1 MRKSIAVVM
10 LSLLFTAV
18 FSQSVL
24 RVQSEQAQVTPIQ
37 LTLYAHTDPSIKQYD
52 GRILSTA
59 PPYGIKRSASANQE
73 VSFYLYPSLPNS
85 LPVSGYANF
94 RAFLSASSSGRGVL
108 NASLFEVTSQNV
120 RRRVSAVQVA
130 VSFGERIQEFILAA
144 PVPSNYAFENGST
157 IQFSVL
163 VTGTELQVS
172 LHWDDPGTATQVNLE
187 LTSIL
192 PQFFNLQVRT
202 VDAEN
207 RILKDADVHVLL
219 GSERVWAGRT
229 NSSGWVRALL
239 ASSEKV
245 GTYSISVYWNE
256 TLVASAGDINLL
268 GDREV
273 ALTCEVYD
281 LTVLFI
287 DFFSQPLTGAIVEV
301 SKDSSVFV
309 REATGSRGNLSLVR
323 MPKGVYRLDVNYN
336 TSIVGLTLR
345 NHASHSLDVSGP
357 EGKEIKTSFLS
368 QSSSN
373 WILVL
378 VVILVGTAGLLV
390 VKRSRRLRPLPF
402 EYFNTLVP
410 EGVPTSS
417 VIMVSGSPGS
427 GKTVLLEH
435 LVDGSLRVNRSCV
448 FITNAD
454 FPSKVRSS
462 MAELGIGS
470 KSPGN
475 QGALVFIDCYSGTA
489 GLPSTEEHY
498 VSSSTDL
505 TALGVKISICLESLG
520 SNTDVFLDS
529 LAPLFTIF
537 KPDFIVAFVHSIG
550 AKVKGAN
557 GRFFFTVGSG
567 VEEDVLVKLEG
578 TSDGVVE
585 IETYEE
591 RGVHRR
597 RLRVKKMRGRY
608 IDEWAQFSVEPGKG
622 IVFYARKE

>member
-1 MRKSIAVVM
+1 MRKSTAVIM

-24 RVQSEQAQVTPIQ
+24 RVQSEQSQVTPFQ
-37 LTLYAHTDPSIKQYD
+37 LTLYAHTDPSVKQYD
-52 GRILSTA
+52 GQILSTA
-59 PPYGIKRSASANQE
+59 PPYGIKRSASVNQE

-94 RAFLSASSSGRGVL
+94 RAFLSAGSSGKGVL
-108 NASLFEVTSQNV
+108 NASLFEVTSQNI
-120 RRRVSAVQVA
+120 RRLVSAVQVA
-130 VSFGERIQEFILAA
+130 VTLGDRIQEFVLAA
-144 PVPSNYAFENGST
+144 PVPSNYAFEKGST

-163 VTGTELQVS
+163 VTGTVLSVS
-172 LHWDDPGTATQVNLE
+172 LHWDDSSAPTQVNLQV
-187 LTSIL
+187 TSIL

-207 RILKDADVHVLL
+207 RILKDADVQVLL
-219 GSERVWAGRT
+219 GSERVWAGKT
-229 NSSGWVRALL
+229 NSSGWVKALL

-245 GTYSISVYWNE
+245 GQYSVSVYWNG
-256 TLVASAGDINLL
+256 TLVASAGNVNLL
-268 GDREV
+268 SDTEL

-281 LTVLFI
+281 LTVLFL
-287 DFFSQPLTGAIVEV
+287 DFFGQPLGGAIVEI
-301 SKDSSVFV
+301 SKDSSVFL
-309 REATGSRGNLSLVR
+309 REATGSRGNFSLVR
-323 MPKGVYRLDVNYN
+323 MPKGVYRLDVEYN
-336 TSIVGLTLR
+336 TTVVGLTLR

-357 EGKEIKTSFLS
+357 EGREIKTSFLS

-373 WILVL
+373 WISVI

-402 EYFNTLVP
+402 QYLNTLVP

-417 VIMVSGSPGS
+417 VIMVSGGPGS

-435 LVDGSLRVNRSCV
+435 LVNVSLSMNRSCV

-454 FPSKVRSS
+454 FPSKIRKN
-462 MAELGIGS
+462 MADLKIRGQ
-470 KSPGN
+470 SPRN
-475 QGALVFIDCYSGTA
+475 GAELVFIDCYSGTA
-489 GLPSTEEHY
+489 GQPSTEEHF
-498 VSSSTDL
+498 VSSPTDM
-505 TALGVKISICLESLG
+505 TALGIEISRCLETLG
-520 SNTDVFLDS
+520 GDTDVFLDS
-529 LAPLFTIF
+529 LTPLFTML
-537 KPDFIVAFVHSIG
+537 KADFIVTFVHSIG

-557 GRFFFTVGSG
+557 GRFFFTVGLG

-591 RGVHRR
+591 KGVQRR

-608 IDEWAQFSVEPGKG
+608 VDRWVQFSIEPGKG
-622 IVFYARKE
+622 MVFHARKE

>member
-1 MRKSIAVVM
+1 MRKSAAVIM
-10 LSLLFTAV
+10 FSLLFTAV

-24 RVQSEQAQVTPIQ
+24 RVQSEQSQVTPFQ
-37 LTLYAHTDPSIKQYD
+37 LTLYAHTDPSVKQYD
-52 GRILSTA
+52 SRILSTA
-59 PPYGIKRSASANQE
+59 PPYGIKRSASVNQE

-94 RAFLSASSSGRGVL
+94 RAFLSAGSSGKGVL
-108 NASLFEVTSQNV
+108 NASLFEVTSQNI

-130 VSFGERIQEFILAA
+130 VTLGERIEEFVLAA
-144 PVPSNYAFENGST
+144 PVPSNYAFEKGST

-163 VTGTELQVS
+163 VTGTELPVS
-172 LHWDDPGTATQVNLE
+172 LHWDDPSAATQVNLQVI
-187 LTSIL
+187 SIL

-207 RILKDADVHVLL
+207 RILKDADVQVLL
-219 GSERVWAGRT
+219 GSERVWAGKT
-229 NSSGWVRALL
+229 NSSGWVKALL

-245 GTYSISVYWNE
+245 GPYSVSVYWNR
-256 TLVASAGDINLL
+256 TLVASAGNVNLL
-268 GDREV
+268 SDTEI

-281 LTVLFI
+281 LTVLFL
-287 DFFSQPLTGAIVEV
+287 DFVGQPLGGAIVEV
-301 SKDSSVFV
+301 SKDSSAFLSGT
-309 REATGSRGNLSLVR
+309 TGSRGNLSLVR

-336 TSIVGLTLR
+336 TSLVGLTLR

-357 EGKEIKTSFLS
+357 EGREIKTSFLS

-378 VVILVGTAGLLV
+378 AVILVGTAGLLV
-390 VKRSRRLRPLPF
+390 VKRSRRLKPLPF
-402 EYFNTLVP
+402 EYFNALVP

-427 GKTVLLEH
+427 GRTVLLEH
-435 LVDGSLRVNRSCV
+435 LVDESLRVNRSCV
-448 FITNAD
+448 FITNTD
-454 FPSKVRSS
+454 FPSKIRNN
-462 MAELGIGS
+462 MADLGIGS
-470 KSPGN
+470 KSLRN
-475 QGALVFIDCYSGTA
+475 QGRLVFIDCYSGTA
-489 GLPSTEEHY
+489 GQPSTEEHS
-498 VSSSTDL
+498 VSSPTDL

-529 LAPLFTIF
+529 LAPLFTML
-537 KPDFIVAFVHSIG
+537 KADFIVTFVHSIG
-550 AKVKGAN
+550 AKVKGAS
-557 GRFFFTVGSG
+557 GRFFFTVGPG

-578 TSDGVVE
+578 ISDGVIE

-591 RGVHRR
+591 KGVQRR

-608 IDEWAQFSVEPGKG
+608 VDRWVQFSIEPSKG
-622 IVFYARKE
+622 MVFYARKE

>member
-1 MRKSIAVVM
+1 MRKSTAVIM

-24 RVQSEQAQVTPIQ
+24 RVQSEQEQVTPFQ
-37 LTLYAHTDPSIKQYD
+37 LTLYAHTDPIVKQYD

-59 PPYGIKRSASANQE
+59 PPYGIKRSASVNEE
-73 VSFYLYPSLPNS
+73 VSFYLYPYLPNS

-94 RAFLSASSSGRGVL
+94 RAFLSAGSSGRGVL
-108 NASLFEVTSQNV
+108 NASLFEVTSQNA
-120 RRRVSAVQVA
+120 RRLVSAVQIA
-130 VSFGERIQEFILAA
+130 VTFGERIQEFVLAA
-144 PVPSNYAFENGST
+144 PVPSNYAFEKGST
-157 IQFSVL
+157 IQFSIL
-163 VTGTELQVS
+163 VTSTELPVS
-172 LHWDDPGTATQVNLE
+172 LHWDDSSAATQVNLQV
-187 LTSIL
+187 TSII

-207 RILKDADVHVLL
+207 RILKYADVEVLL
-219 GSERVWAGRT
+219 GSERVWAGKT
-229 NSSGWVRALL
+229 NSSGWVKALL

-245 GTYSISVYWNE
+245 GLYSVSVSWNG
-256 TLVASAGDINLL
+256 TLVASAGNVNLIN
-268 GDREV
+268 DMEIP
-273 ALTCEVYD
+273 LTCELYD
-281 LTVLFI
+281 LTVLFL
-287 DFFSQPLTGAIVEV
+287 DFFGQPLGGATVEI
-301 SKDSSVFV
+301 SKDSSVLL
-309 REATGSRGNLSLVR
+309 REATGPRGNLSLVR
-323 MPKGVYRLDVNYN
+323 VPKGVYGLDVNYN
-336 TSIVGLTLR
+336 TTVVGLTLR
-345 NHASHSLDVSGP
+345 NHASYSLDVSGP
-357 EGKEIKTSFLS
+357 EGKEIKTSFLN

-378 VVILVGTAGLLV
+378 VAILVVTAGLLM
-390 VKRSRRLRPLPF
+390 VKRSRRLKPHPF

-435 LVDGSLRVNRSCV
+435 LVDGSLRLNRSCV
-448 FITNAD
+448 FITNTD
-454 FPSKVRSS
+454 FPSKIRSN

-475 QGALVFIDCYSGTA
+475 QGTLVFIDCYSGTA

-498 VSSSTDL
+498 VSSPTDL

-557 GRFFFTVGSG
+557 GRFFFTVEPG
-567 VEEDVLVKLEG
+567 VEEDFLVKLEG
-578 TSDGVVE
+578 TSDGVIEV
-585 IETYEE
+585 ETYEE
-591 RGVHRR
+591 KGVQRR

-608 IDEWAQFSVEPGKG
+608 VDRWVQFSIEPGRG
-622 IVFYARKE
+622 MVFYAKKE

>member
-1 MRKSIAVVM
+1 MRKSTAVIM

-18 FSQSVL
+18 FSQSVP
-24 RVQSEQAQVTPIQ
+24 RVQSEQAQVTPTQ

-59 PPYGIKRSASANQE
+59 PPYGIKRSASVNQE

-94 RAFLSASSSGRGVL
+94 RAFLSASSSGKGVL
-108 NASLFEVTSQNV
+108 NASLFEVTSQNTS
-120 RRRVSAVQVA
+120 RLVSAVQVA
-130 VSFGERIQEFILAA
+130 VTLGERIQEFILAA
-144 PVPSNYAFENGST
+144 PVPSNYAFEKGST

-163 VTGTELQVS
+163 VTGTELPVS
-172 LHWDDPGTATQVNLE
+172 LHWDDPGTATQVNLQ

-219 GSERVWAGRT
+219 GSEKVWAGKT
-229 NSSGWVRALL
+229 NSSGWVKALL

-245 GTYSISVYWNE
+245 GPYSVSVYWNE
-256 TLVASAGDINLL
+256 TLVASAGNINLL
-268 GDREV
+268 NDTEV

-281 LTVLFI
+281 LTVLFL
-287 DFFSQPLTGAIVEV
+287 DFFGQPLGGAVVEV
-301 SKDSSVFV
+301 SRDSSLLVK
-309 REATGSRGNLSLVR
+309 EATGSRGNLSLVR
-323 MPKGVYRLDVNYN
+323 IPKGVYRLDLNY
-336 TSIVGLTLR
+336 SITVVGLSLR
-345 NHASHSLDVSGP
+345 NRGSYSLDVSGP

-378 VVILVGTAGLLV
+378 VVILVGSAGLLV
-390 VKRSRRLRPLPF
+390 VKRSRRLRPVTF

-417 VIMVSGSPGS
+417 VIMVSGDPGS

-435 LVDGSLRVNRSCV
+435 LVNESLRTNRSCV
-448 FITNAD
+448 FITNTD
-454 FPSKVRSS
+454 FPSKIRKN
-462 MAELGIGS
+462 MADLGIWGE
-470 KSPGN
+470 SPRN
-475 QGALVFIDCYSGTA
+475 GAELVFIDCYSGTA
-489 GLPSTEEHY
+489 GQPSTEEHF

-505 TALGVKISICLESLG
+505 TTLGIAISRCLENLG
-520 SNTDVFLDS
+520 SDTDVFLDS
-529 LAPLFTIF
+529 LTPLFTML
-537 KPDFIVAFVHSIG
+537 KSDFIVTFVHSIG

-557 GRFFFTVGSG
+557 GRLFFTVGSG

-622 IVFYARKE
+622 MVFYARKG

>member
-1 MRKSIAVVM
+1 MRKSTAVIM

-73 VSFYLYPSLPNS
+73 VSFSLYPSLPNS
-85 LPVSGYANF
+85 LPVSGYTNF
-94 RAFLSASSSGRGVL
+94 RAFLSASSSGKGVL

-120 RRRVSAVQVA
+120 RRLVSAVQVA
-130 VSFGERIQEFILAA
+130 VTLGERIQEFVLAA
-144 PVPSNYAFENGST
+144 PVPSNYAFEKGST

-163 VTGTELQVS
+163 VTGTELPAF
-172 LHWDDPGTATQVNLE
+172 LHWDDPGTATQVNLQ

-207 RILKDADVHVLL
+207 RILKDADVYVLL
-219 GSERVWAGRT
+219 GSERVWAGKT
-229 NSSGWVRALL
+229 NSSGWVKALL

-245 GTYSISVYWNE
+245 GPYSVSVYWNE

-268 GDREV
+268 SDREV

-287 DFFSQPLTGAIVEV
+287 DFFGQPLTGAIVEV

-345 NHASHSLDVSGP
+345 NHASHSLDVSGSG
-357 EGKEIKTSFLS
+357 GKEIKTSFLS

-448 FITNAD
+448 FITNTD
-454 FPSKVRSS
+454 FPSKIRSS

-470 KSPGN
+470 KSSGN

-489 GLPSTEEHY
+489 GVPSTEEHY
-498 VSSSTDL
+498 VSSPTDL

-557 GRFFFTVGSG
+557 GRFFFTVGPG
-567 VEEDVLVKLEG
+567 VEEEVLVKLEG
-578 TSDGVVE
+578 TSDGVIE

-591 RGVHRR
+591 KGLQRR
-597 RLRVKKMRGRY
+597 RLRVKKMRGIY
-608 IDEWAQFSVEPGKG
+608 VDKWVQFSIEPGKG
-622 IVFYARKE
+622 MVFYARRE